1 MLQNNNI
8 VVMFYKTLVLKSKRS
23 DKAASA
29 VTFIV
34 QGITPSLPLVA
45 ALLFWKK
52 DYLLNY
58 QQTLKKI
65 KIHVLAISDGPLQHY
80 FQNILFFNKKVSEP
94 ITGHCSQCGNCCLN
108 RQCFFLEQSETDKYI
123 CGIYNSP
130 LRRFSNCI
138 SFPINSHD
146 IERYQCPSYSVIRLH
161 KVV

>member
-1 MLQNNNI
+1 
-8 VVMFYKTLVLKSKRS
+8 MFYKTLVLKSKRS

-146 IERYQCPSYSVIRLH
+146 IERYQCPTYSWIRLQS
-161 KVV
+161 VG

>member
-1 MLQNNNI
+1 MLQNHNTAI
-8 VVMFYKTLVLKSKRS
+8 FYKSLVLKSKRS

-94 ITGHCSQCGNCCLN
+94 ITGHCSKCGNCCLN
-108 RQCFFLEQSETDKYI
+108 RQCFFLEQSEPDKYI

-130 LRRFSNCI
+130 LRRFSNCS